1 MSTIR
6 IGDEFRDRIAALLN
20 TKYDNV
26 RTEIEVTAK
35 KADICFES
43 RNGPRRVLKIAAE
56 CKKWNRAL
64 TRDDVQKIILDYEP
78 ARKNNEINELWIICD
93 QTPSVHAREYADSH
107 AHCQLM
113 TALECEHSIIDFD
126 PLLKFLINDFNK
138 DDISKY
144 FILPSYEETR
154 DGAKRDLHDFIDR
167 WLTDSDDKPV
177 AIWAGYGMG
186 KTSYARFL
194 ACQLAKRCQENPN
207 ARIPILLN
215 LGDFTTA
222 PDLESYLLIQLTN
235 FYGVRFLSSAS
246 FRILNNAKRFILIL
260 DGFDEMKFAMA
271 PHDFNFISSQIRGM
285 TADNSKLLLLGRPSA
300 IQSDDEE
307 LRLTSS
313 RLQLPNLAVKV
324 DRAADFINLSLSTL
338 TEEQYLSLIRNY
350 VTIAADDGSNPIDNI
365 IAQVKA
371 LGLGDILSRPV
382 QAKMLAEVV
391 ADPTNDISNISR
403 FTLYDMFIKL
413 VLRREE
419 QKSIRRHLDAAK
431 RLHFMRLLAWWL
443 WTEKKTRTFAA
454 NEIPIDII
462 QKFNME
468 GVTPEGLRRE
478 LLVGSVIEGRRV
490 GHFLSEKAADVFY
503 FPHISFTEFLVA
515 DYILSTDFMP
525 PDIAE
530 LPTALYGEVPTFLNE
545 HPLKGGVLA
554 VYGRMKNANVA
565 MTRSCISVLLND
577 FGTRL
582 HVELAN
588 VEKTADPWD
597 ICLNYF
603 LVSSSKTEREA
614 RQFALD
620 CLKSPRQNTELAAIF
635 CLIYHAAL
643 NVAEREST
651 IAHLIV
657 HIFERLGFDSLA
669 TAVLR
674 GSAVTRSAELNHLAT
689 IAVSCIEIFPR
700 PFSVSFDF
708 SEFAKQA
715 VTYFGMSCSVSDLI
729 ETMPTTYSAPS
740 NDLLTLVK
748 DSGYRASLG
757 EILHKGTGLNLIPSL

>member
-1 MSTIR
+1 MSTTC
-6 IGDEFRDRIAALLN
+6 IGDQFRDRIAALLD

-26 RTEIEVTAK
+26 RTEIELTAK
-35 KADICFES
+35 KADILFES
-43 RNGPRRVLKIAAE
+43 RNGPRRVQKIAAE
-56 CKKWNRAL
+56 CKKWNRSL
-64 TRDDVQKIILDYEP
+64 TRDQVQKIIFDYEP
-78 ARKNNEINELWIICD
+78 ARKNNEIDELWIVCD
-93 QTPSVHAREYADSH
+93 QTPSVHAREYADSY

-113 TALECEHSIIDFD
+113 TALECEHSIINFD
-126 PLLKFLINDFNK
+126 PLLNFLVNDFNR

-144 FILPSYEETR
+144 FIQPSYEETK
-154 DGAKRDLHDFIDR
+154 DGLKHDLHAFIDH
-167 WLTDSDDKPV
+167 WLVGTDDKPI

-194 ACQLAKRCQENPN
+194 ACQLAKRCQKNPS

-235 FYGVRFLSSAS
+235 FYGVRFLSSTS
-246 FRILNNAKRFILIL
+246 FRVLNKAQRFVLIL

-271 PHDFNFISSQIRGM
+271 PHDFNFISSQIRSM
-285 TADNSKLLLLGRPSA
+285 VADNSKLLLLGRPSA

-307 LRLTSS
+307 QRLTSS
-313 RLQLPNLAVKV
+313 RLQLPNLAVKT

-350 VTIAADDGSNPIDNI
+350 VAIAADDVSRPIDDI

-391 ADPTNDISNISR
+391 ADPTNNIANISR

-419 QKSIRRHLDAAK
+419 QKSVRRHLDATK

-454 NEIPIDII
+454 NEIPVDII

-515 DYILSTDFMP
+515 DYILSADFMS

-545 HPLKGGVLA
+545 HPSKDGVLA
-554 VYGRMKNANVA
+554 VYSRMKNANVA
-565 MTRSCISVLLND
+565 MTRSCVSVLLND

-582 HVELAN
+582 QVEVAN
-588 VEKTADPWD
+588 TERTANPWD

-603 LVSSSKTEREA
+603 LVTSSKTEDA
-614 RQFALD
+614 GQFALD
-620 CLKSPRQNTELAAIF
+620 CLKSLDRNTELAAIF

-651 IAHLIV
+651 TARLIV

-674 GSAVTRSAELNHLAT
+674 GSAITRSAELNHLAT

-715 VTYFGMSCSVSDLI
+715 VVYFGMSCSISDLI

-740 NDLLTLVK
+740 NGLLSLVK

-757 EILHKGTGLNLIPSL
+757 EVLHKGSRLNLTPSL